1 VWLDIGIEKVNM
13 HEGMTV
19 KALLDSDAMEMFMN
33 REMAKRHGFKITKL
47 KRPLKVKNM
56 DRTENS
62 RGNIMY

>member
-1 VWLDIGIEKVNM
+1 MWLDIGIEKVNM